1 MKRFAFVSDLIFTFA
16 VSALFTLCLFR
27 FLGLVLWLSLLLC
40 LVCGALCTLSV
51 AAFLRARRKN
61 LLLKKSD
68 EREREKLLLHLALLS
83 DDNKTAFIT
92 KLLAATLDD
101 KEKTSVRRFAK
112 LRVYTPAE
120 FYFLHLDFAPV
131 NADDVACYARFK
143 TSKQKTVICSRITDD
158 ANALC
163 ARLHL
168 RVQCGNELY
177 LTAKQAHVLPEQYL
191 GDESSLS
198 EKKRRFTLW
207 FSKGNSKRFLLSGAL
222 ILLLSVLTPFSY
234 YYLIFSGIL
243 LLSAALIRIFGY
255 E

>member
-1 MKRFAFVSDLIFTFA
+1 MKRFAFVSDLIFTCA

-27 FLGLVLWLSLLLC
+27 FLGVALWPSLALC
-40 LVCGALCTLSV
+40 LLCGALCTLSV

-83 DDNKTAFIT
+83 DDHKTAFVT
-92 KLLAATLDD
+92 KLLTASLEDT
-101 KEKTSVRRFAK
+101 EKTGVRRFAK
-112 LRVYTPAE
+112 LRIYTSTQ

-131 NADDVACYARFK
+131 NADDVARYARFK
-143 TSKQKTVICSRITDD
+143 TSKQKTVICSRITDE

-177 LTAKQAHVLPEQYL
+177 LAAKQAHALPERYL
-191 GDESSLS
+191 GDENPPS

-234 YYLIFSGIL
+234 YYLVFSGVL
-243 LLSAALIRIFGY
+243 LLSAAFIRIFGY